1 MDQEVM
7 ESQFVFCLVSGY
19 KDLLLLRDWKLLKS
33 FEQRS
38 SKILLAARLRL
49 DLQED
54 QARVEAGRQLGNY
67 CNNPKM
73 SSCGQS
79 GSGNRGSEKWSYFPS
94 EESIFKVELT
104 EFAKWVRYGNQID
117 KERN

>member
-1 MDQEVM
+1 
-7 ESQFVFCLVSGY
+7 
-19 KDLLLLRDWKLLKS
+19 
-33 FEQRS
+33 
-38 SKILLAARLRL
+38 
-49 DLQED
+49 
-54 QARVEAGRQLGNY
+54 
-67 CNNPKM
+67 M